1 MHHAHHLPSDRMSM
15 PTPRTPDTD
24 CTCFRLRRAA
34 RQASQL
40 YDRELAAIGLSLNEY
55 SILRRAQKGTRTLGE
70 LAEVAGMDRS
80 TLTRNLKPLLANGL
94 IRDARGNDAR
104 QRLIQ
109 VTAKGEK
116 AIAKAVPLWRRAQ
129 ARMTALFGVAP
140 MQRLNEDLDALHDAL
155 RPLREAA

>member
-1 MHHAHHLPSDRMSM
+1 M
-15 PTPRTPDTD
+15 PAAPTADTA

-40 YDRELAAIGLSLNEY
+40 YDRELATIGLSLNEY

-70 LAEVAGMDRS
+70 LADAAGMDRS

-94 IRDARGNDAR
+94 IRDARGDDAR

-109 VTAKGEK
+109 VTAKGER
-116 AIAKAVPLWRRAQ
+116 AIAKAIPLWQRAQ
-129 ARMTALFGVAP
+129 AQMSALFGAAP
-140 MQRLNEDLDALHDAL
+140 MQRLNEDLDALHHAM
-155 RPLREAA
+155 RPLREAV

>member
-1 MHHAHHLPSDRMSM
+1 M
-15 PTPRTPDTD
+15 PAAPAADTS

-70 LAEVAGMDRS
+70 LADAAGMDRS
-80 TLTRNLKPLLANGL
+80 TLTRNLKPLLAAGL
-94 IRDARGNDAR
+94 IRDARGDDAR

-109 VTAKGEK
+109 ITAKGER
-116 AIAKAVPLWRRAQ
+116 AITQAIPLWQNAQ
-129 ARMTALFGVAP
+129 AQMAALFGAAP
-140 MQRLNEDLDALHDAL
+140 MQRLNQDLDALHDAL

>member
-1 MHHAHHLPSDRMSM
+1 M
-15 PTPRTPDTD
+15 PPASGDTR

-40 YDRELAAIGLSLNEY
+40 YDHELAQIGLSLNEY
-55 SILRRAQKGTRTLGE
+55 SILRRAQRGTRTLGE
-70 LAEVAGMDRS
+70 LAEAAGMDRS
-80 TLTRNLKPLLANGL
+80 TLTRNLKPLLAAGL
-94 IRDARGNDAR
+94 IRDGRGEDAR

-116 AIAKAVPLWRRAQ
+116 AIAAAVPLWQRAQ
-129 ARMTALFGVAP
+129 KKMERLFGAAP
-140 MQRLNEDLDALHDAL
+140 MRRLNEDLDALHEAL

>member
-1 MHHAHHLPSDRMSM
+1 MPS
-15 PTPRTPDTD
+15 PPAVELQ

-70 LAEVAGMDRS
+70 LAQAAGMDRS

-94 IRDARGNDAR
+94 LREARGEDAR
-104 QRLIQ
+104 QRLIKL
-109 VTAKGEK
+109 TPKGER
-116 AIAKAVPLWRRAQ
+116 AITQAIPLWQRAQ
-129 ARMTALFGVAP
+129 AQMAALYGAAP
-140 MQRLNEDLDALHDAL
+140 MQQLNQALDALHEAL

>member
-1 MHHAHHLPSDRMSM
+1 M
-15 PTPRTPDTD
+15 PAIATEST

-70 LAEVAGMDRS
+70 LADAAGMDRS
-80 TLTRNLKPLLANGL
+80 TLTRNLKPLLAAGL
-94 IRDARGNDAR
+94 IRDARGDDAR

-109 VTAKGEK
+109 VTAKGEN
-116 AIAKAVPLWRRAQ
+116 AIAKAIPLWQRAQ
-129 ARMTALFGVAP
+129 KQMAALYGAAQ
-140 MQRLNEDLDALHDAL
+140 MQRLNDDLDALHVAL

>member
-1 MHHAHHLPSDRMSM
+1 MPAAPASD
-15 PTPRTPDTD
+15 TA

-70 LAEVAGMDRS
+70 LADAAGMDRS
-80 TLTRNLKPLLANGL
+80 TLTRNLKPLLAAGL
-94 IRDARGNDAR
+94 IRDARGDDAR

-109 VTAKGEK
+109 VTAKGER
-116 AIAKAVPLWRRAQ
+116 AIAKALPLWQNAQ
-129 ARMTALFGVAP
+129 AQMAALFGPAP
-140 MQRLNEDLDALHDAL
+140 MQRLNQDLDALHDAL
-155 RPLREAA
+155 RPPREAA

>member
-1 MHHAHHLPSDRMSM
+1 MPLP
-15 PTPRTPDTD
+15 PDTA

-40 YDRELAAIGLSLNEY
+40 YDRALAAIGLSLNEY

-70 LAEVAGMDRS
+70 LAEVCGMDRS
-80 TLTRNLKPLLANGL
+80 TLTRNLRPLLASGL
-94 IRDARGNDAR
+94 LREARGEDAR

-109 VTAKGEK
+109 LTPKGER
-116 AIAKAVPLWRRAQ
+116 AIAQAIPLWQQAQ
-129 ARMTALFGVAP
+129 AQMTALFGAGP
-140 MQRLNEDLDALHDAL
+140 MRRLNDDLDALHVAL

>member
-1 MHHAHHLPSDRMSM
+1 M

-94 IRDARGNDAR
+94 VRDIRGQDAR

-109 VTAKGEK
+109 LTAKGED
-116 AIAKAVPLWRRAQ
+116 AITAAIPRWQRAQ
-129 ARMTALFGVAP
+129 ARMAALFGAAS
-140 MQRLNEDLDALHDAL
+140 MRRLNRELDALHDAL